1 MLDFH
6 PETLAEQIGRAAP
19 TQANI
24 PNFNAFEST
33 SELWSDYYSR
43 FQTFVR
49 AHSVPARIQAQV
61 FLTNQVSTTYKLLS
75 NLAAQEEPPVD
86 INALTLQQIVAY
98 MGRQFDPKRFVVR
111 ERFRFWSDMSRKPG
125 ETVPE
130 LAARIRQA
138 AATCGFTNIRNPL
151 DEALRTRFICSV
163 NNEAVLKA
171 LFKIND
177 DELTFSRAIEI
188 ASETEDAA
196 KVAKE
201 TVFGTAPAEVRQIR
215 RKVSRPTKPT
225 QKSLI
230 YLTINVYVTV
240 VVTQPT
246 LHQIVPIKMQYVT
259 TAKLLV
265 I

>member
-1 MLDFH
+1 MEKLVELLQQQIAQQREESAQQREESARLREESAQLREESKAREERLLQEQQKLLQEAKARELRHQEQFKEVLARIR
-6 PETLAEQIGRAAP
+6 PETPAGQIGRAAP

-111 ERFRFWSDMSRKPG
+111 ERFRFWNDMSRKPG
-125 ETVPE
+125 ETV
-130 LAARIRQA
+130 R
-138 AATCGFTNIRNPL
+138 G
-151 DEALRTRFICSV
+151 
-163 NNEAVLKA
+163 
-171 LFKIND
+171 
-177 DELTFSRAIEI
+177 
-188 ASETEDAA
+188 
-196 KVAKE
+196 
-201 TVFGTAPAEVRQIR
+201 
-215 RKVSRPTKPT
+215 
-225 QKSLI
+225 
-230 YLTINVYVTV
+230 
-240 VVTQPT
+240 
-246 LHQIVPIKMQYVT
+246 
-259 TAKLLV
+259 
-265 I
+265 